1 MIVVHAY
8 AWHFIEEKLA
18 PHVELLPDCLLK
30 PPSYETVSSVI
41 SRLSSQTTVFDQL
54 TLQWVVETGRPM
66 LEATT
71 TVKAEAS
78 SMLKPLQE
86 EKEKTHVD
94 VSEQLK
100 CKEQ

>member
-1 MIVVHAY
+1 MN
-8 AWHFIEEKLA
+8 
-18 PHVELLPDCLLK
+18 
-30 PPSYETVSSVI
+30 VSSPA
-41 SRLSSQTTVFDQL
+41 SHLSSQTTGFDQL

-86 EKEKTHVD
+86 EKKNTHVES
-94 VSEQLK
+94 VQPK
-100 CKEQ
+100 YKEQ

>member
-1 MIVVHAY
+1 MPDILLRRNLLHMWNFYQTAY
-8 AWHFIEEKLA
+8 SS
-18 PHVELLPDCLLK
+18 LPLMKQSL
-30 PPSYETVSSVI
+30 PSSLV
-41 SRLSSQTTVFDQL
+41 SSQTTVFDQL

-94 VSEQLK
+94 VSEHLK
-100 CKEQ
+100 CMEQ

>member
-1 MIVVHAY
+1 MPDILLRRNLLHL
-8 AWHFIEEKLA
+8 WKL
-18 PHVELLPDCLLK
+18 VELLPDCLLK
-30 PPSYETVSSVI
+30 PPSYETVSSLI

-100 CKEQ
+100 WKEQ

>member
-1 MIVVHAY
+1 MICVHPY
-8 AWHFIEEKLA
+8 AWDFIEEKLA

-30 PPSYETVSSVI
+30 PPSYETVSSLI
-41 SRLSSQTTVFDQL
+41 SHLSFQTTVFDQL

-86 EKEKTHVD
+86 KKEKTHVD

-100 CKEQ
+100 YKEQ